1 MLGVSRN
8 NKIRQLPLGYYAR
21 NEQSWLTKII
31 KKLQMTLNNGT
42 MVRTTYVTYVRM
54 ADLADLATEGE
65 FHHD

>member
-1 MLGVSRN
+1 
-8 NKIRQLPLGYYAR
+8 
-21 NEQSWLTKII
+21 
-31 KKLQMTLNNGT
+31 MTLNNGT